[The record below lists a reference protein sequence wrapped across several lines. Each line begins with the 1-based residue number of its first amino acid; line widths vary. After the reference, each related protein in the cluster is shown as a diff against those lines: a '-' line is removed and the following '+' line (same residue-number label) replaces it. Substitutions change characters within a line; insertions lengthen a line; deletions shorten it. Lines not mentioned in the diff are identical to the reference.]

1 MLPEQWWSDASRR
14 ERLSELAVVDFPTTK
29 KLRPDSESGLIRPRI
44 RTWTLDSSASGS
56 EDPEMI
62 RRVREQSG
70 KYVHSPIIYND

>member
-44 RTWTLDSSASGS
+44 RTWTSDSSASGS
-56 EDPEMI
+56 EDPGMI
-62 RRVREQSG
+62 RRVREQSV
-70 KYVHSPIIYND
+70 KYVHSSII

>member
-14 ERLSELAVVDFPTTK
+14 ERLSELAVVDFPTTT

-44 RTWTLDSSASGS
+44 RTWTSDSSASGS

-70 KYVHSPIIYND
+70 KYVHSSIIYND